1 MIASSMFLT
10 RSMICK
16 QISSFHNP
24 QSYCNHNAICVIKT
38 ESFLFYNYRDAVLIS
53 GIADDCKGLLGL
65 QRIVQDCN
73 VSRYYFGIK
82 LIVAIVQYLWLFT
95 IHNMPG
101 YPDMI
106 AHVVI
111 QGQRIIC
118 AIHNPIAITMQSG
131 ISKVHPYVREQERW
145 SYIHLWD
152 NTDQ

>member
-16 QISSFHNP
+16 QISSFHNS

-82 LIVAIVQYLWLFT
+82 LIVAIVQYLWQHARISGYDCSCRDPRTKDNLCNPQSYRN
-95 IHNMPG
+95 HN
-101 YPDMI
+101 
-106 AHVVI
+106 
-111 QGQRIIC
+111 
-118 AIHNPIAITMQSG
+118 AIRDIKSAP
-131 ISKVHPYVREQERW
+131 
-145 SYIHLWD
+145 LC
-152 NTDQ
+152 